1 MEVHL
6 NPGSFFAVPAAVADQ
21 LKLATHAQI
30 KVLLYV
36 LCHADAALT
45 VGEITR
51 ACGVTEHEVEEA
63 MCYWTQ
69 NGVLSNAPAV
79 PVTHVQTAA
88 AVPPATAVQQPAQEA
103 AAPVQ
108 PAAEP
113 RRSSVPVSSSSFRL
127 RPDDIVRRRNENAAV
142 AELLSC
148 AEQFAKR
155 PLNYTELNSL
165 IWMHEYL
172 GIQPE
177 LILILIAYC
186 AESGQFQIRTMEQ
199 IAVQWQ
205 ENSITTADLA
215 KEDVQRRIEQRSY
228 NGQMMHIFG
237 MSKPPTAAQQEI
249 FSRWCALRMPPEMIR
264 IAYDKM
270 RDNISMDAGSRQ
282 QLKYMNGI
290 IERWAAAGIY
300 TPEGAEQEDIRHRA
314 EMQKTAA
321 QPAKR
326 RAAGQSA
333 KKPEPR
339 PAQSSID
346 LAEAEKLINK
356 F

>member
-69 NGVLSNAPAV
+69 NGVISNAPAV
-79 PVTHVQTAA
+79 PVTHVQTVQAVAA
-88 AVPPATAVQQPAQEA
+88 APAVQQPA
-103 AAPVQ
+103 APVP
-108 PAAEP
+108 PAEEP

-127 RPDDIVRRRNENAAV
+127 RPDDIARRRNENAEV
-142 AELLSC
+142 AEMLSC

-186 AESGQFQIRTMEQ
+186 AESGQFHVRTMEH

-228 NGQMMHIFG
+228 NGQMMRIFG

-270 RDNISMDAGSRQ
+270 RDKISMDAGSRQ

-300 TPEGAEQEDIRHRA
+300 TAEGAEQEDIRHRS
-314 EMQKTAA
+314 EIQKAAA

-326 RAAGQSA
+326 RTSAQSA
-333 KKPEPR
+333 KKPETR